1 MAEHLV
7 GGAVAFY
14 RLEPCKINRV
24 TFYNGNAAAQ
34 GVSFSSGRMLVTD
47 AKFSL
52 YGAAGITSS
61 FDLGGFPF
69 PDGFTVFPT
78 DATVASI
85 IIEYED
91 MQS

>member
-7 GGAVAFY
+7 GGSVSFY
-14 RLEPCKINRV
+14 RQEPCKINRV

-34 GVSFSSGRMLVTD
+34 GVTISSGRLSSLET
-47 AKFSL
+47 KISL
-52 YGAAGITSS
+52 YGAAGISSS

-69 PDGFTVFPT
+69 PDGFTVYPT
-78 DATVASI
+78 DATVTSI

-91 MQS
+91 MPK